1 MYGFPNSVLSFRWL
15 RTLKQEKW
23 TIVKF
28 FVTGN
33 FTFQE
38 GKDSQEK
45 SWVKKSS
52 IKNPGGSTPE
62 IEVFE
67 MMVSKGAR
75 SKNHK
80 RVSVLDGGSLDG
92 RVWKLETERFCGLLE
107 FHIKIIKLS
116 QIRHRVEI
124 TA

>member
-1 MYGFPNSVLSFRWL
+1 MNNSKV
-15 RTLKQEKW
+15 E
-23 TIVKF
+23 
-28 FVTGN
+28 
-33 FTFQE
+33 TFLLQVISPSKKE
-38 GKDSQEK
+38 RIAKKK

-67 MMVSKGAR
+67 MMVSKGVR

-92 RVWKLETERFCGLLE
+92 RV
-107 FHIKIIKLS
+107 
-116 QIRHRVEI
+116 
-124 TA
+124 